1 MKSSTKILLVGIVMM
16 AISFTVNMFY
26 EDAKAQGYEIDARIT
41 RIVCRTSTD
50 PGMDDTY
57 VAYGEYEVDGKKY
70 SDKRLGYCSD
80 DAVVGESMKIVVDP
94 DDPEDR
100 LPEGGVLAVFGLPI
114 VCYAIYLKHKERK
127 AAKSQA

>member
-16 AISFTVNMFY
+16 AISLTVNMFY

-41 RIVCRTSTD
+41 RILCHESTD

-57 VAYGEYEVDGKKY
+57 VAYGEYEVDGKVY
-70 SDKRLGYCSD
+70 SNKRLGYCPD
-80 DAVVGESMKIVVDP
+80 DAVVGETMKIVVNP
-94 DDPEDR
+94 NDPEDR

-114 VCYAIYLKHKERK
+114 VCYALYLKHKERK